1 MKSADIT
8 DWLPG
13 EFAEEATAAQEL
25 QSMIWDLS
33 TKPVP
38 TGRLMRSVPALTAP
52 VKAALLLG
60 ANWALAAFHGGTVRE
75 EKLKQGRIKAALSLL
90 AAMAHLRGLFT
101 KVGQLLAN
109 YPTLVPAEVAD
120 TLWSLNFQSPPMHF
134 SLVREMF
141 LNELGTDPEKVFAS
155 FDTRAFA
162 AASLG
167 QVHRARLRGGEE
179 VAVKIQYPNIG
190 ATIRQDLANLR
201 SLLAPLRLSADWDNL
216 RERLDDLTSTLSME
230 TDYLNEARQLNKAR
244 ELFAGDSDFAVPR
257 AYSEIST
264 RRVLVMDYL
273 PGGHLDRFL
282 ASAPTQA
289 ERDRYGTLILRS
301 LMRLFYRARLVYSDI
316 SPGNYVFMPDGRL
329 GLIDF
334 GCSRLFS
341 DEEWEY
347 SRQMHSAVRLGSEAV
362 RRAIR
367 RSATGSET
375 GAVSEA
381 YMEAAESLNE
391 WSQRPIRTVGP
402 FDFSRDAY
410 FKEGVQLL
418 ARLQTA
424 GHYRNEPISLWLIRC
439 FLSVR
444 ALLNRLGSR
453 VDMHR
458 EIEAESPPDIWV

>member
-1 MKSADIT
+1 MKSADVT

-52 VKAALLLG
+52 IKAALLLG
-60 ANWALAAFHGGTVRE
+60 ANWASAAFHGGTVRE

-155 FDTRAFA
+155 FETRAFA

-167 QVHRARLRGGEE
+167 QVHRARLRSGED

-190 ATIRQDLANLR
+190 ATIRQDLANLKA
-201 SLLAPLRLSADWDNL
+201 LLSPLRLSTDWDNL
-216 RERLDDLTSTLSME
+216 KERLDDLTETLSME
-230 TDYLNEARQLNKAR
+230 TDYENEARQLNRAR

-257 AYSEIST
+257 TYSEISS

-273 PGGHLDRFL
+273 PGVHLDRFL
-282 ASAPTQA
+282 SAEPTQG

-301 LMRLFYRARLVYSDI
+301 SMRLFYRARLVYSDI
-316 SPGNYVFMPDGRL
+316 SPGNYIFMPDGRL

-341 DEEWEY
+341 DDEWEY
-347 SRQMHSAVRLGSEAV
+347 CRGAHRATQLGGEALQA
-362 RRAIR
+362 AIK

-375 GAVSEA
+375 VKVTDA
-381 YMEAAESLNE
+381 YMQAAEDLNE
-391 WSQRPIRTVGP
+391 WSQRPIRTLGP
-402 FDFSRDAY
+402 FDFGSDAY

-418 ARLQTA
+418 ARLQMT
-424 GHYRNEPISLWLIRC
+424 GYYRNEPISLWLIRC

-444 ALLNRLGSR
+444 ALLNRLGAR

-458 EIEAESPPDIWV
+458 EMEVESPPDIWV